1 MNKGADYEVVL
12 GWSNL
17 RNTEKVNMHK
27 RRFQNKPYCLCYKDT
42 DKNELSI
49 RFLNYLKR

>member
-1 MNKGADYEVVL
+1 MMSTGECHSPQNKAE
-12 GWSNL
+12 N
-17 RNTEKVNMHK
+17 NHAQ